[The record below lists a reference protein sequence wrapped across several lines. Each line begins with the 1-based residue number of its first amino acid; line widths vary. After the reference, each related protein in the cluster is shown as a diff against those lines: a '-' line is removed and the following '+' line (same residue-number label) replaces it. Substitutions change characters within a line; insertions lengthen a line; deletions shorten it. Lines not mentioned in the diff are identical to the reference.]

1 MSKHNKSYEDFTCS
15 VIFHFCFFHGLVLYP
30 NSISVLNLSIEA
42 SYCFPEIHEL
52 QSNNPRQML
61 RICKLTQEGPMGPE
75 KLNFHCN
82 SLLRADEMLMMMEI
96 GMKAEEERQTHKAA
110 PLFQTS

>member
-1 MSKHNKSYEDFTCS
+1 
-15 VIFHFCFFHGLVLYP
+15 
-30 NSISVLNLSIEA
+30 
-42 SYCFPEIHEL
+42 
-52 QSNNPRQML
+52 
-61 RICKLTQEGPMGPE
+61 MGPE